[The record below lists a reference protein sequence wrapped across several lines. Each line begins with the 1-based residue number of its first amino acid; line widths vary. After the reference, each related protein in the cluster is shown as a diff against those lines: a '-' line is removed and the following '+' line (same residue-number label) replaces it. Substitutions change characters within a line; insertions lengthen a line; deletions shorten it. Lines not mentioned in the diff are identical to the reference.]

1 MPVPTTAD
9 VMDRFNRA
17 FVEHDRDL
25 LTDLIADDCEMETI
39 QPAPTG
45 KRVVG
50 RQACLDWWGALAADR
65 SARFEPQEVLIA
77 GERAVIRWHYRYGS
91 GPSDWVSG
99 VNVMRVRD
107 GRITEALGFSKTAPA
122 AG

>member
-1 MPVPTTAD
+1 MAFRTTAD

-25 LTDLIADDCEMETI
+25 LADLIAEDCEMETV

-45 KRVVG
+45 NRVIG
-50 RQACLDWWGALAADR
+50 RQACLDWWGAHAADLT
-65 SARFEPQEVLIA
+65 SRFEPQEVVIA
-77 GERAVIRWHYRYGS
+77 GERAVIRWHYHYGP

-107 GRITEALGFSKTAPA
+107 GLITEALGYSKTAPA
-122 AG
+122 N